1 MKSCRQEL
9 WFDVTQGRAMLNLRE
24 MDEKGVEEYKI

>member
-1 MKSCRQEL
+1 MKSYRKEL
-9 WFDVTQGRAMLNLRE
+9 WFDVPQRRAMLNLRE